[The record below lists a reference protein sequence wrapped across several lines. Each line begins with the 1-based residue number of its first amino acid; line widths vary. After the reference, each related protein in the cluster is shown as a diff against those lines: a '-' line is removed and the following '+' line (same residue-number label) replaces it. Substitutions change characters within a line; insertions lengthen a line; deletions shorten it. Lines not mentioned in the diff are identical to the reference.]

1 MQIEAE
7 LYVIIPVV
15 LILVA
20 LGILILIGKGDWA
33 ISGYNTASPEEKAQY
48 NIRRLRLL
56 TGLTLLV
63 VAVIMVLDAILNL
76 KWLIIAT
83 VLPICLLVLILGNTW
98 AKN

>member
-7 LYVIIPVV
+7 LYVIIPIV

-63 VAVIMVLDAILNL
+63 VAVIMVLDAVLHL
-76 KWLIIAT
+76 RWLIFAT
-83 VLPICLLVLILGNTW
+83 VLPLCILVLILGNTW

>member
-7 LYVIIPVV
+7 LYVIIPIV

-63 VAVIMVLDAILNL
+63 VAIIMVLDAILNL

>member
-83 VLPICLLVLILGNTW
+83 VLPLCILVLILGNTW

>member
-7 LYVIIPVV
+7 LYVIIPIV

-48 NIRRLRLL
+48 NIRRLRLIM
-56 TGLTLLV
+56 GLTSLA
-63 VAVIMVLDAILNL
+63 VAVIMMLDAILNL

-83 VLPICLLVLILGNTW
+83 VLPLCLLVLILGNTW

>member
-7 LYVIIPVV
+7 LYVIIPIV

>member
-33 ISGYNTASPEEKAQY
+33 ISGYNTASPDEKAQY

-83 VLPICLLVLILGNTW
+83 VLPLCILVLILGNTW

>member
-7 LYVIIPVV
+7 LYVIIPIV

-63 VAVIMVLDAILNL
+63 VAVIMVLNAILNL

-83 VLPICLLVLILGNTW
+83 VLPLCILVLILGNTW

>member
-7 LYVIIPVV
+7 LYVIIPIV

-76 KWLIIAT
+76 KWLIFAT
-83 VLPICLLVLILGNTW
+83 VLPLCLLVLILGNTW
-98 AKN
+98 TKN